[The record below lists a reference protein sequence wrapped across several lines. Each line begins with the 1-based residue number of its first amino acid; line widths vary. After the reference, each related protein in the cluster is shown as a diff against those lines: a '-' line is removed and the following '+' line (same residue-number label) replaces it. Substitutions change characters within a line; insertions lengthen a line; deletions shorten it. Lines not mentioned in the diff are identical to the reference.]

1 MNRVISGLYAPGSIV
16 KPFLAF
22 AALEEKVISPEKEII
37 STGQILVLNPYNPD
51 KPSIFKDWKAHGAV
65 DMKRAIAVSS
75 DVYFY
80 EIGGGLEVKRAWAL
94 IG

>member
-1 MNRVISGLYAPGSIV
+1 M
-16 KPFLAF
+16 
-22 AALEEKVISPEKEII
+22 
-37 STGQILVLNPYNPD
+37 LNPYNPD

-80 EIGGGLEVKRAWAL
+80 EIGGGFGSQKGLGIDRIKKYLEIFGFTKNRF
-94 IG
+94 